1 VQFSK
6 IVVST
11 KDTTE
16 PVISVYL
23 IIGDKDAV
31 EMSSAEVEHRRLVEI
46 DEETEPQ
53 QRLSM
58 ETSISGLAPT
68 ALLTMVPT
76 HTWPTTWTS

>member
-6 IVVST
+6 IVVPT

-46 DEETEPQ
+46 DEETEP
-53 QRLSM
+53 
-58 ETSISGLAPT
+58 
-68 ALLTMVPT
+68 
-76 HTWPTTWTS
+76 